1 MAITQSD
8 ILQTFNSGT
17 SVSSSDQFLIE
28 TALGAAMKVSA
39 EWVRA
44 YLSAGVKPNTESI
57 DALILQLNA
66 LKAAVSGKQE
76 KLVSGV
82 NIKTVNGMS
91 LLGSGNVSI
100 ETNTDDIDAL
110 KTAVSGKQDKLVSDV
125 NIKTVNGMSLLGSGD
140 VSIESL
146 RHVFLEEDEMNAL
159 TAETAEEGVIY
170 FGMEPLDVPP
180 APPAPSVS
188 FADNTVTASAAYADN
203 AVSFAAAYADNS
215 VKTQTT

>member
-44 YLSAGVKPNTESI
+44 YLAAGVKPGSESI
-57 DALILQLNA
+57 DALISQLNA

-100 ETNTDDIDAL
+100 E
-110 KTAVSGKQDKLVSDV
+110 
-125 NIKTVNGMSLLGSGD
+125 
-140 VSIESL
+140 SL

-159 TAETAEEGVIY
+159 TAESAEEGVIY
-170 FGMEPLDVPP
+170 FGMEPIDVPP
-180 APPAPSVS
+180 APPAPSVA
-188 FADNTVTASAAYADN
+188 FANNTVTASAAYADN
-203 AVSFAAAYADNS
+203 TVSFAVVYADNS
-215 VKTQTT
+215 VKSQTK

>member
-44 YLSAGVKPNTESI
+44 YLAAGVKPGSESI
-57 DALILQLNA
+57 DALISQLNA
-66 LKAAVSGKQE
+66 LKAVVSGKQE

-91 LLGSGNVSI
+91 LLGSGN
-100 ETNTDDIDAL
+100 
-110 KTAVSGKQDKLVSDV
+110 
-125 NIKTVNGMSLLGSGD
+125 

-170 FGMEPLDVPP
+170 FGMEPIDVPP

-203 AVSFAAAYADNS
+203 TVSFAAVYADNS
-215 VKTQTT
+215 VKSQTT

>member
-44 YLSAGVKPNTESI
+44 YLAAGVKPGTESI
-57 DALILQLNA
+57 DALISQLNA

-100 ETNTDDIDAL
+100 E
-110 KTAVSGKQDKLVSDV
+110 
-125 NIKTVNGMSLLGSGD
+125 
-140 VSIESL
+140 SL

-170 FGMEPLDVPP
+170 FGMEPIDV
-180 APPAPSVS
+180 PPAPSVS

-203 AVSFAAAYADNS
+203 TVSFAAVYADNS
-215 VKTQTT
+215 VKSQTT

>member
-44 YLSAGVKPNTESI
+44 YLAAGVKPGSESI
-57 DALILQLNA
+57 DALISQLNA

-100 ETNTDDIDAL
+100 E
-110 KTAVSGKQDKLVSDV
+110 
-125 NIKTVNGMSLLGSGD
+125 
-140 VSIESL
+140 SL

-159 TAETAEEGVIY
+159 TAESAEEGVIY
-170 FGMEPLDVPP
+170 FGMEPIDVPP
-180 APPAPSVS
+180 APPAPSVA
-188 FADNTVTASAAYADN
+188 FANNTVTASAAYADN
-203 AVSFAAAYADNS
+203 TVSFAAAYADNS
-215 VKTQTT
+215 VKSQTK

>member
-1 MAITQSD
+1 MTITQSD

-17 SVSSSDQFLIE
+17 SVSSSDQFLVE
-28 TALGAAMKVSA
+28 TALGTAMKVSA

-44 YLSAGVKPNTESI
+44 YLSAGVKPGTESI

-100 ETNTDDIDAL
+100 E
-110 KTAVSGKQDKLVSDV
+110 
-125 NIKTVNGMSLLGSGD
+125 
-140 VSIESL
+140 SL

-159 TAETAEEGVIY
+159 TAETAEEGIVY
-170 FGMEPLDVPP
+170 FGMEPLDVPH
-180 APPAPSVS
+180 APSVA

-203 AVSFAAAYADNS
+203 AVSFSAAYADNS
-215 VKTQTT
+215 VKSLTT

>member
-28 TALGAAMKVSA
+28 TALGSAMKVSA

-57 DALILQLNA
+57 DALISQLNA

-100 ETNTDDIDAL
+100 E
-110 KTAVSGKQDKLVSDV
+110 
-125 NIKTVNGMSLLGSGD
+125 
-140 VSIESL
+140 SL

-170 FGMEPLDVPP
+170 FGMEPIDVPP
-180 APPAPSVS
+180 VPPAPSVS

-203 AVSFAAAYADNS
+203 TVSFAAVYADNS
-215 VKTQTT
+215 VKSQTI

>member
-44 YLSAGVKPNTESI
+44 YLAAGVKPGSESI
-57 DALILQLNA
+57 DALISQLNA
-66 LKAAVSGKQE
+66 LKAVVSGKQE

-100 ETNTDDIDAL
+100 E
-110 KTAVSGKQDKLVSDV
+110 
-125 NIKTVNGMSLLGSGD
+125 
-140 VSIESL
+140 SL

-159 TAETAEEGVIY
+159 TAESAEEGVIY
-170 FGMEPLDVPP
+170 FGMEPIDVPP
-180 APPAPSVS
+180 APPAPSVA

-203 AVSFAAAYADNS
+203 AVSFAAVYADNS
-215 VKTQTT
+215 VKSQTK

>member
-44 YLSAGVKPNTESI
+44 YLAAGVKPGSESI
-57 DALILQLNA
+57 DALISQLNE
-66 LKAAVSGKQE
+66 LKAVVSGKQE

-100 ETNTDDIDAL
+100 E
-110 KTAVSGKQDKLVSDV
+110 
-125 NIKTVNGMSLLGSGD
+125 
-140 VSIESL
+140 SL

-159 TAETAEEGVIY
+159 TAESAEEGVIY
-170 FGMEPLDVPP
+170 FGMEPIDVPP
-180 APPAPSVS
+180 APPAPSVA
-188 FADNTVTASAAYADN
+188 FANNTVTASAAYADN
-203 AVSFAAAYADNS
+203 AVSFAAVYADNS
-215 VKTQTT
+215 VKSQTT

>member
-1 MAITQSD
+1 MTITQSD

-100 ETNTDDIDAL
+100 E
-110 KTAVSGKQDKLVSDV
+110 
-125 NIKTVNGMSLLGSGD
+125 
-140 VSIESL
+140 SL

-203 AVSFAAAYADNS
+203 TVSFAAVYADNS
-215 VKTQTT
+215 VKSQTT

>member
-100 ETNTDDIDAL
+100 E
-110 KTAVSGKQDKLVSDV
+110 
-125 NIKTVNGMSLLGSGD
+125 
-140 VSIESL
+140 SL

-170 FGMEPLDVPP
+170 FGLEPLDVPP

-203 AVSFAAAYADNS
+203 TVSFAAAYADNS
-215 VKTQTT
+215 VKSQTT

>member
-110 KTAVSGKQDKLVSDV
+110 KTAVSGKQEKLVSGV
-125 NIKTVNGMSLLGSGD
+125 NIKTVNGMSLLGSGN

-180 APPAPSVS
+180 VPPAPSVS

-215 VKTQTT
+215 VKSQTT

>member
-44 YLSAGVKPNTESI
+44 YLAAGVKPGSESI
-57 DALILQLNA
+57 DALISQLNA
-66 LKAAVSGKQE
+66 LKAVVSGKQE

-100 ETNTDDIDAL
+100 E
-110 KTAVSGKQDKLVSDV
+110 
-125 NIKTVNGMSLLGSGD
+125 
-140 VSIESL
+140 SL

-159 TAETAEEGVIY
+159 TAESAEEGVIY
-170 FGMEPLDVPP
+170 FGMEPIDVPP
-180 APPAPSVS
+180 APPAPSVA
-188 FADNTVTASAAYADN
+188 FANNTVTASAAYADN
-203 AVSFAAAYADNS
+203 AVSFAAVYADNS
-215 VKTQTT
+215 VKSQTI

>member
-28 TALGAAMKVSA
+28 TALGSAMKVSA

-44 YLSAGVKPNTESI
+44 YLAAGIKPGTESI
-57 DALILQLNA
+57 DALISQLNA

-100 ETNTDDIDAL
+100 E
-110 KTAVSGKQDKLVSDV
+110 
-125 NIKTVNGMSLLGSGD
+125 
-140 VSIESL
+140 SL

-159 TAETAEEGVIY
+159 TAESAEEGVIY
-170 FGMEPLDVPP
+170 FGMEPIDVPP
-180 APPAPSVS
+180 VPPAPSVA

-203 AVSFAAAYADNS
+203 TVSFAVVYADNS
-215 VKTQTT
+215 VKSQTT